1 MMAPYPANRLLILAC
16 SATKRDGPAYMPA
29 IERYDGPLWKTLRS
43 VDPHGDKAKVAFLSA
58 RLGFRAAA
66 TPIELY
72 DARMTPAIAG
82 EMKAGDLGTRW
93 PKQKT
98 RRRAMAS
105 GEHPGM
111 HIATLTGYG
120 RVPFSDVALVGGH
133 LYLDVTRHL
142 ADLFREG
149 GHIVGDARIA
159 EINGSIGIMRRDL
172 RRWLDREF
180 REGR

>member
-1 MMAPYPANRLLILAC
+1 MSPHPANRLLILAC
-16 SATKRDGPAYMPA
+16 SATKRDGPAYVPA
-29 IERYDGPLWKTLRS
+29 IERYDGPLWQTLRS
-43 VDPHGDKAKVAFLSA
+43 VDPRGEKAKVAFLSA

-66 TPIELY
+66 TPIEMY
-72 DARMTPAIAG
+72 DARMTPAIAA
-82 EMKAGDLGTRW
+82 EIKAGDLGTRW

-98 RRRAMAS
+98 KRLVMAS

-133 LYLDVTRHL
+133 LYLEVMRHL
-142 ADLFREG
+142 VDLFRDR
-149 GHIVGDARIA
+149 GHIVRDARIT

-172 RRWLDREF
+172 RHWLDREVA
-180 REGR
+180 EGR

>member
-1 MMAPYPANRLLILAC
+1 M
-16 SATKRDGPAYMPA
+16 
-29 IERYDGPLWKTLRS
+29 
-43 VDPHGDKAKVAFLSA
+43 
-58 RLGFRAAA
+58 
-66 TPIELY
+66 Y
-72 DARMTPAIAG
+72 DARMTPAIAA

-98 RRRAMAS
+98 RRRAIAS

-133 LYLDVTRHL
+133 LYLDVMRHL
-142 ADLFREG
+142 VDLFRDR
-149 GHIVGDARIA
+149 GHIVGAARIT

-172 RRWLDREF
+172 RRWLNREF
-180 REGR
+180 AEER